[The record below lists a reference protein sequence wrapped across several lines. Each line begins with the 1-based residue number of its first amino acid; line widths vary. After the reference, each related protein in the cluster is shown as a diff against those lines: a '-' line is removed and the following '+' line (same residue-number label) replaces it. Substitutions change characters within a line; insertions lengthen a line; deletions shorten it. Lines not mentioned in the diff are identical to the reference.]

1 MGAARQIPRLTL
13 ATKVTLLRFLG
24 IPVFVLMMIYY
35 LIGLREGAADER
47 YRVAALLT
55 FLAVALTDALDGYLA
70 RSRGEI
76 TQLGRILDPL
86 ADKSLLLAGIV
97 MLTRPSLPALHP
109 QLPVWFALTVISRD
123 VLLVLGAFVVHHLNS
138 HVEVRP
144 RITGK
149 LATVLQMGSV
159 LWVLA
164 DGPAHPFLWLA
175 GFAAVFTALS
185 GAQYIFDGIH
195 QIEHALRAPPP
206 PAGHPSVPPRAGS
219 SSSKN
224 ER

>member
-1 MGAARQIPRLTL
+1 MPDTGRTVPRLTL

-24 IPVFVLMMIYY
+24 IPVFVLMMVYY
-35 LIGLREGAADER
+35 TLGLREGAADER
-47 YRVAALLT
+47 YRVMALVT

-86 ADKSLLLAGIV
+86 ADKTLLLAAII

-109 QLPVWFALTVISRD
+109 QIPVWFALAVISRD
-123 VLLVLGAFVVHHLNS
+123 ALLVLGAFVVHHLNS

-144 RITGK
+144 RWSGK
-149 LATVLQMGSV
+149 LATVLQMGTV

-164 DGPAHPFLWLA
+164 DAPARPFPWLA
-175 GFAAVFTALS
+175 GAAAVLTVVA
-185 GAQYIFDGIH
+185 GGQYILDGIR
-195 QIEHALRAPPP
+195 QIEHSHRAPPL
-206 PAGHPSVPPRAGS
+206 ARA
-219 SSSKN
+219 
-224 ER
+224 

>member
-1 MGAARQIPRLTL
+1 MPDTGRTVPRVTL

-24 IPVFVLMMIYY
+24 IPVFVLMMVYY
-35 LIGLREGAADER
+35 TLGLREGAPDER
-47 YRVAALLT
+47 YRVAALVT

-86 ADKSLLLAGIV
+86 ADKTLLLAAII

-109 QLPVWFALTVISRD
+109 QIPVWFALAVISRD
-123 VLLVLGAFVVHHLNS
+123 ALLVLGAFVVHHLNS

-144 RITGK
+144 RWSGK
-149 LATVLQMGSV
+149 LATVLQMGTV

-164 DGPAHPFLWLA
+164 DAPARPFPWLA
-175 GFAAVFTALS
+175 GAAAIFTVVA
-185 GAQYIFDGIH
+185 GGQYILDGIR
-195 QIEHALRAPPP
+195 QIEHSHRAPPL
-206 PAGHPSVPPRAGS
+206 PRA
-219 SSSKN
+219 
-224 ER
+224 

>member
-1 MGAARQIPRLTL
+1 MADTGRTVPRLTL

-24 IPVFVLMMIYY
+24 IPVFVLMMVYY
-35 LIGLREGAADER
+35 TLGLREGAADER
-47 YRVAALLT
+47 YRVMALVT

-86 ADKSLLLAGIV
+86 ADKTLLLAAII

-109 QLPVWFALTVISRD
+109 QIPVWFALAVISRD
-123 VLLVLGAFVVHHLNS
+123 ALLVLGAFVVHHLNS

-144 RITGK
+144 RWSGK
-149 LATVLQMGSV
+149 LATVLQMGTV

-164 DGPAHPFLWLA
+164 DAPARPFPWLA
-175 GFAAVFTALS
+175 GAAAVLTVVA
-185 GAQYIFDGIH
+185 GGQYILDGIR
-195 QIEHALRAPPP
+195 QIEHSHRAPPL
-206 PAGHPSVPPRAGS
+206 ARA
-219 SSSKN
+219 
-224 ER
+224 